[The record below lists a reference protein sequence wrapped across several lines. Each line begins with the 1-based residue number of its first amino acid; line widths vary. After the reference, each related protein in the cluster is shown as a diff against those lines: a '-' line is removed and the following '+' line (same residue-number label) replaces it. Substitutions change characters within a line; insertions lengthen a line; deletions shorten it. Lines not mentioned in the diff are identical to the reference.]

1 LDPKKKNKKPNAEV
15 VWTQLED
22 LLVPR
27 LSVIDRAIYSH
38 LLRHSRLEGKLC
50 LRFSIRWLARHI
62 RLSAGPVRGAVRRL
76 VAQGALR
83 LVQRSKTG
91 HVVEVRPPEEIR
103 PEKLNG
109 VEHGPLI
116 PTATWSRA
124 ASGQGKSSAQKR
136 FSESRRG
143 YPPMHHEDHDG
154 RRFAGIFS
162 SVCMVI
168 CL

>member
-1 LDPKKKNKKPNAEV
+1 MKNKKPNAEV

-109 VEHGPLI
+109 VEHRPADSYRNLV
-116 PTATWSRA
+116 S
-124 ASGQGKSSAQKR
+124 SGQGKSSAQKR
-136 FSESRRG
+136 FSELRRG